1 MLKVRNNFFNKYA
14 TRDSKLILQIAREM
28 YNSYPYYYK
37 KKEKLINYK
46 NYSIYY
52 KNIINLTPEIIV
64 EKTIPKYDKYDNLTR
79 PCDIFINLP
88 KITELNLPVKIINSV
103 DYNKKIK
110 LINALEKNIPYV
122 IEPYSVYG
130 NNNNIDNQDTILSCP
145 ISLEIS
151 EEFKEKLIF
160 KEIGQEILLS
170 TVTVDTNEDM
180 NEHIIKLIV
189 DPLLLK
195 NKTKLPKII

>member
-14 TRDSKLILQIAREM
+14 TKDSKLILQIAREM

-52 KNIINLTPEIIV
+52 
-64 EKTIPKYDKYDNLTR
+64 DKYDNLTR

-88 KITELNLPVKIINSV
+88 KITELNLPVKIINSE

-130 NNNNIDNQDTILSCP
+130 NNNNIDNQDTILSSP

-151 EEFKEKLIF
+151 EEFKVKLIF

-195 NKTKLPKII
+195 NKIKVPKII